1 MAVDPKQIEEL
12 NIWWRTA
19 NMDELFKGDPWK
31 LFIKLRSKQCDTCHH
46 AFEHH
51 GTGDNKTVCWVS
63 GCDCENVTWT

>member
-1 MAVDPKQIEEL
+1 MTPWEQ
-12 NIWWRTA
+12 
-19 NMDELFKGDPWK
+19 FK
-31 LFIKLRSKQCDTCHH
+31 KLRSHLCETCHH